1 MTIREDR
8 GNHSPDTPEVLTTT
22 EARQGAST
30 HVTRYV
36 LGWGLFLVICAFMII
51 YFVMYR

>member
-1 MTIREDR
+1 MSIRDNQRDHGPE
-8 GNHSPDTPEVLTTT
+8 TPEVLTTT

-36 LGWGLFLVICAFMII
+36 LGWGLFLVVCAFLII